1 LGAFVIDV
9 ILIAILCSDL
19 LAACYEEKRRL
30 SPLHSIPVVSYL
42 QSSSYMR
49 YAIKNSV
56 AQNMGSARDEMS
68 SDDLIFFLSAS
79 GYRDGN

>member
-1 LGAFVIDV
+1 
-9 ILIAILCSDL
+9 
-19 LAACYEEKRRL
+19 
-30 SPLHSIPVVSYL
+30 
-42 QSSSYMR
+42 MR